1 MIETVATRDEV
12 LRCTNV
18 WKMFGPDAHRV
29 ESGAMRGLTAEQM
42 EADGRHVAAVK
53 DVTLS
58 VRRGEILVLMG
69 LSGSGKSTLLRCM
82 TRLVKSTYGS
92 IGFDGLDLAELN
104 TRRLMQVR
112 REKMGMVFQ
121 GYGLLPHLTAL
132 QNVAFPMRVQGTPKP
147 VREARAHDML
157 ELVGLGSRADH
168 YPSQLSGGQQQRVGI
183 ARSLTLE
190 PEIWFLDEPFSALD
204 PLVRREMQDEIIRL
218 QTMLKKSI
226 VFVTH
231 DCSEAV
237 RLADRIAILKDGAIV
252 QLSTPEQLV
261 MAPANDYIAAFTR
274 DVRRAEVLTAGS
286 VMDMPASAAD
296 VTAPAVRSGDR
307 IVDIVD
313 PVFNSAS
320 PVRVIDKNGQQIG
333 AISKD
338 AVTSVML
345 SRPAK
350 PARLS

>member
-112 REKMGMVFQ
+112 REKMGDTTQ
-121 GYGLLPHLTAL
+121 
-132 QNVAFPMRVQGTPKP
+132 
-147 VREARAHDML
+147 
-157 ELVGLGSRADH
+157 
-168 YPSQLSGGQQQRVGI
+168 
-183 ARSLTLE
+183 
-190 PEIWFLDEPFSALD
+190 
-204 PLVRREMQDEIIRL
+204 
-218 QTMLKKSI
+218 
-226 VFVTH
+226 
-231 DCSEAV
+231 
-237 RLADRIAILKDGAIV
+237 ILW
-252 QLSTPEQLV
+252 
-261 MAPANDYIAAFTR
+261 
-274 DVRRAEVLTAGS
+274 
-286 VMDMPASAAD
+286 
-296 VTAPAVRSGDR
+296 
-307 IVDIVD
+307 
-313 PVFNSAS
+313 
-320 PVRVIDKNGQQIG
+320 
-333 AISKD
+333 
-338 AVTSVML
+338 
-345 SRPAK
+345 
-350 PARLS
+350 